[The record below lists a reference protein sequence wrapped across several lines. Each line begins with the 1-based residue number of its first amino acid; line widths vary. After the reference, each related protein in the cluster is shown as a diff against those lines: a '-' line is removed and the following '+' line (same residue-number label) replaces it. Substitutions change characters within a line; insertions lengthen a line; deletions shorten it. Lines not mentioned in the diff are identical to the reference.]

1 MGSFI
6 NAISKVDPIQ
16 MLAGKNSFI
25 AKQDS
30 YDPLMKNTDAGQAYA
45 ARHNVG
51 STPTPYAGVTP
62 TLGDAF
68 AGYKQQNPALS
79 PVATATPNAYVQQAQ
94 KVAQQQ
100 QPGYGTQQRQVG
112 WGGPMNP
119 YGSAAY

>member
-6 NAISKVDPIQ
+6 NAIAKVDPIQ

-45 ARHNVG
+45 ARHNVT

-62 TLGDAF
+62 TLGDAL
-68 AGYKQQNPALS
+68 AGYKQNNPAVS
-79 PVATATPNAYVQQAQ
+79 PVATAAPNANAYVQQSQ
-94 KVAQQQ
+94 KVFQQQ
-100 QPGYGTQQRQVG
+100 QKPQVG
-112 WGGPMNP
+112 WNGQQNP